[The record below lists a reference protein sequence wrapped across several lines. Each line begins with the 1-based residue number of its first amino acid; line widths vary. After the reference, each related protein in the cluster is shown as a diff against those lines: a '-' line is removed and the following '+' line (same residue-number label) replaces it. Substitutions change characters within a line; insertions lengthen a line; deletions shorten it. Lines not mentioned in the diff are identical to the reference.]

1 MKVFPA
7 EQTSNVE
14 NLETSAAIL
23 FLTLMNILED
33 VKGMQET
40 VNSIQASLMTSVGLI
55 QGKYCS
61 QPRES
66 TSFISLLLPAG
77 YKSIIL
83 DQVSEFSH
91 RLTKQLEA
99 KLVSL
104 DKKMDSL
111 SSSMFGLQVCIGKI

>member
-1 MKVFPA
+1 MKVFLA

-14 NLETSAAIL
+14 NLEISAAIL
-23 FLTLMNILED
+23 LITLMNILED

-61 QPRES
+61 EPQES
-66 TSFISLLLPAG
+66 TSDLTFSAV
-77 YKSIIL
+77 YQNIIL

-111 SSSMFGLQVCIGKI
+111 SSSMFGLQVCTRKI